1 MKGILE
7 DAVANR
13 IVNGNNKILEK
24 AIEKDFNEDR
34 IIKIV
39 TKEIT
44 DFIIKIYSTQ
54 KNIWKIKRRRWK

>member
-7 DAVANR
+7 YAVANR
-13 IVNGNNKILEK
+13 IIDGNNKIIK
-24 AIEKDFNEDR
+24 NAIEKDFNEDR

-44 DFIIKIYSTQ
+44 DFIIKIYNTQ
-54 KNIWKIKRRRWK
+54 KNV

>member
-54 KNIWKIKRRRWK
+54 KNI